1 MPDGLELTL
10 APLSIHEIWTPRKA
24 AGIEG
29 EGEGEGNTVEMERVW
44 D

>member
-24 AGIEG
+24 AGIES
-29 EGEGEGNTVEMERVW
+29 EGNTVEMEREL